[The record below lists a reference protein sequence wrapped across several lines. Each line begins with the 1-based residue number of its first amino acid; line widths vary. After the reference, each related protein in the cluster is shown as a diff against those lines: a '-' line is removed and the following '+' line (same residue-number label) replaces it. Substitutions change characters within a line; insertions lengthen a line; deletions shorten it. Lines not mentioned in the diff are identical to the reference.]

1 MNGISLTL
9 SRLPS
14 ARALIAGA
22 ALLAGAATSQARAH
36 EQYASDGSDDIA
48 MAIPRVSPQGSTGI
62 ALPQPLPPSDVQRI
76 RRVFALQA
84 RVDIPAA
91 IAETPQDASPLLLGH
106 ILADRYLRSAATG
119 PDRSGVGELSGW
131 LASYADLPDAP
142 AIHSLLLTVLPKG
155 APVPPDAATAGA
167 ASAAIEDA
175 GHVRRNPVL
184 DRSVHEP
191 ARAGHADRAVRLI
204 ARTRGLDPVYGA
216 LLRAEVAQVL
226 FTQGRDAEALSL
238 AEAAHRQ
245 AHGQVGLA
253 PFIAGLAAWRLD
265 RVDVARPLFEAAYHA
280 PLTSPGRHAAA
291 AFWAAR
297 AHQRSRNS
305 SGYVPWMQ
313 QAASNPGV
321 FYGLLARR
329 ALGRKPGDASLP
341 DDTLGEAD
349 VDAIADTPAGAR
361 AFALLQVDEPRRA
374 EAELQRLWTDTRDKP
389 GFSRSI
395 LLVARAA
402 GLAEFAA
409 QLATRLQPNSVELPL
424 PLARLRPAG
433 GFKTDPA
440 LIYAMARLESNFD
453 PRAVS
458 RAGARGLMQIMPVTA
473 QSMVRDEAGHGG
485 SKLGGKRGGNSPR
498 LHDPAVNLDLGQRY
512 LLHLA
517 QYDSIG
523 PDLIRLLASYNAG
536 PGSFARWG
544 GEIRHMGDPLLFIE
558 SIPLDET
565 RAYIPRALTYTWL
578 YAAQLRV
585 PAPSLDELAA
595 GIWPRFTPRVPRS
608 EVIAQLH

>member
-1 MNGISLTL
+1 M
-9 SRLPS
+9 
-14 ARALIAGA
+14 
-22 ALLAGAATSQARAH
+22 LAGTATSQAH
-36 EQYASDGSDDIA
+36 EQYAPDGSDDIA
-48 MAIPRVSPQGSTGI
+48 MAVPRVSMQGSTGV

-84 RVDIPAA
+84 HADIPSA
-91 IAETPQDASPLLLGH
+91 IADTPKDASPLLLGH
-106 ILADRYLRSAATG
+106 VLADRYLRGAGIGPARPAAG
-119 PDRSGVGELSGW
+119 ALSGW
-131 LASYADLPDAP
+131 LESYADLPDAP

-155 APVPPDAATAGA
+155 APVPPLPPSATATGA
-167 ASAAIEDA
+167 ASVAIENA
-175 GHVRRNPVL
+175 GHMHRSPAL

-191 ARAGHADRAVRLI
+191 ARAGNADRAVRLI
-204 ARTRGLDPVYGA
+204 ARTRGLDPRYGA
-216 LLRAEVAQVL
+216 LLRAEVAQIL

-245 AHGQVGLA
+245 ARGQVGLA

-265 RVDVARPLFEAAYHA
+265 RVDAARTLFEAAYHA
-280 PLTSPGRHAAA
+280 PLTSADRHAAA

-297 AHQRSRNS
+297 AHLRSRNPS
-305 SGYVPWMQ
+305 DYVSWMQ
-313 QAASNPGV
+313 QAARNSGV

-329 ALGRKPGDASLP
+329 ALSRKPGETFLP
-341 DDTLGEAD
+341 GDTLGEAD

-374 EAELQRLWTDTRDKP
+374 EAELQQLWTNTRDKP

-395 LLVARAA
+395 LLVAQAA
-402 GLAEFAA
+402 GLSDFAA
-409 QLATRLQPNSVELPL
+409 QLATQLQPDTVELPL
-424 PLARLRPAG
+424 PLDRLHPAG

-440 LIYAMARLESNFD
+440 LIYAMARVESNFD

-458 RAGARGLMQIMPVTA
+458 KAGARGLMQLMPMTA
-473 QSMVRDEAGHGG
+473 QSIGRDEAGYGDR
-485 SKLGGKRGGNSPR
+485 KLGRKRESGPLR

-544 GEIRHMGDPLLFIE
+544 REIRHMGDPLLFIE
-558 SIPLDET
+558 SIPIDET
-565 RAYIPRALTYTWL
+565 RAYIPRALTYTWI

-595 GIWPRFTPRVPRS
+595 GIWPRFTPRVARG
-608 EVIAQLH
+608 EVIAHLH